1 MQKSSKP
8 KEERPKRVDTEESAR
23 QQHTVS
29 ASLITE
35 WEAKIGAEKVSIVKN
50 YIDTVFEIV
59 DVDNNGVLTRQEFA

>member
-1 MQKSSKP
+1 M
-8 KEERPKRVDTEESAR
+8 
-23 QQHTVS
+23 S